1 MAEQHGGYRKPANPA
16 PTSPPG
22 KMSQRTDGGP
32 ADTQPMRPQSDGSYG
47 DRKDLT
53 QIQSGAPQAGSAVP
67 ASDLRD
73 QVVPMG
79 APAQNPDQPV
89 TDGAALGAGMDPGGA
104 GIETNPNSQD
114 MAALKDILP
123 ALEYIANGPTGSPSA
138 RAYIRSLKGG
148 M

>member
-1 MAEQHGGYRKPANPA
+1 MAEHGGYRRPEHPA

-22 KMSQRTDGGP
+22 AMSQRTDGGP

-53 QIQSGAPQAGSAVP
+53 QIQSGAPQAGNPTP
-67 ASDLRD
+67 ALDSRD

-79 APAQNPDQPV
+79 APTQNPDQPV
-89 TDGAALGAGMDPGGA
+89 TDGAALGAGTGPNGA
-104 GIETNPNSQD
+104 GIETNANSQD
-114 MAALKDILP
+114 LTALKDILP

-148 M
+148 A